1 MQQFMP
7 SPITVVAVQ
16 PTTPQQ
22 QQQQTPNM
30 ILYESIQN
38 SSWYHGLTSSS
49 KMQVNQSVTHLVTAL
64 NNFQRER
71 RLNPTI
77 VFDIFKLDNAIELL
91 DIMKNLNIF
100 VDMNGNIIKQQPQ
113 QQPQQPH
120 VTSYAGHPCQQQISP
135 GPQTQQTCNAMY
147 SFIQQVLA
155 PAAQCGARMPCSAS
169 SSMHEPFVSCY
180 VDPPRTATMSA
191 SCCGGHKHQHEE
203 PITSNRPKEQSP
215 SPHPPAED
223 NYNDNRRGNYNNQF
237 RKPYN
242 QNQSQKPYNNQRFNN
257 NPRFS
262 KPFAYGS
269 GNGGVGADSFS
280 PTRTSSPPLQQQ
292 SFSPRGGGGGGRYNR
307 RQQSNVGDSGSS
319 WASSSSSPPSSSTKP
334 FNNNRR
340 FNRNNNFNRNS
351 SYGNNSSSPTR
362 AASPPSS
369 RYGNYN
375 KSSSIPPPP
384 LPDQKSHPPLSPR
397 RPDMLPQRAT
407 SPILSSPVKQKQPPS
422 TDEECWD

>member
-7 SPITVVAVQ
+7 SPMTVVAAVQ
-16 PTTPQQ
+16 PPTTPQQ

-38 SSWYHGLTSSS
+38 SSWYHGLPSSS

-91 DIMKNLNIF
+91 DIMKNLSIF

-113 QQPQQPH
+113 QPPQPQ

-180 VDPPRTATMSA
+180 VDPPRTATMSS

-203 PITSNRPKEQSP
+203 PITSNA

-269 GNGGVGADSFS
+269 GNGNGGGGGDSFS
-280 PTRTSSPPLQQQ
+280 PTRTSSPPLQQ
-292 SFSPRGGGGGGRYNR
+292 SFSPRGGGGGGVGRYNR
-307 RQQSNVGDSGSS
+307 RQQTIGCDGGSS
-319 WASSSSSPPSSSTKP
+319 WASSSSSPPSSSAKP

-351 SYGNNSSSPTR
+351 SYGNNNSSSPTR
-362 AASPPSS
+362 ATSPPSS

-375 KSSSIPPPP
+375 KSSSPP
-384 LPDQKSHPPLSPR
+384 LPDQKSPPPLSPR
-397 RPDMLPQRAT
+397 RPDMPPQRAT
-407 SPILSSPVKQKQPPS
+407 SPVLSSPVKQKQPPS